1 MNEERKQFINDPR
14 ISQSRL
20 KKFSGDEYN
29 FDMEQSIYDLTAPYK
44 TSAAFDFG
52 KFFHSI
58 LEHVGKY
65 DETEFAIA
73 PIDDGRKKE
82 YKDFVKN
89 NPDMT
94 VVKPS
99 DYETALT
106 MFSKLKREQPEIIR
120 HIIEGEVEKI
130 CYTDELKAMIDLQH
144 DDIIYD
150 WKTVDKITVKDLRMA
165 CKNLDYDV
173 QAHHFLECSKAK
185 VMKFVFFKKTPPYQ
199 IRVYTCEPEFI
210 QRGKAK
216 WNMYK
221 ERYDSQMIDKELP
234 SMLWDSERLI
244 DE

>member
-1 MNEERKQFINDPR
+1 MSKQEFINDKR

-29 FDMEQSIYDLTAPYK
+29 FDMEQSVYDLTAPYK
-44 TSAAFDFG
+44 TSSAFDFG

-58 LEHVGKY
+58 LEHAGQY
-65 DETEFAIA
+65 DETEFAVA

-82 YKDFVKN
+82 YKDFVKD
-89 NPDMT
+89 NPSMT
-94 VVKPS
+94 IVKPA
-99 DYETALT
+99 EVEMANT
-106 MFSKLKREQPEIIR
+106 MFAKLKMEQPEIIR
-120 HIIEGEVEKI
+120 HIIEGKPEQI
-130 CYTDELKAMIDLQH
+130 YYTDELKAMVDLRY

-150 WKTVDKITVKDLRMA
+150 WKTVDKITVKELRMA
-165 CKNLDYDV
+165 CSRFDYDV
-173 QAHHFLECSKAK
+173 QAYHYLECSKAK
-185 VMKFVFFKKTPPYQ
+185 TMKFVFFKKTPPYQ

-221 ERYDSQMIDKELP
+221 ERYDSQVIDTELP

-244 DE
+244 DD